1 MNFQYK
7 RVSRK
12 RTCLICGKPDW
23 CSFTPDS
30 KISFCARVC
39 KGADRVSRTG
49 WGVFYHEPS
58 LFGNFP
64 IPCPTK
70 PPPKKPELAPI
81 EIRDFAYK
89 KLIELSPATRSR
101 IIIDGAEGLRRR
113 KIFDF
118 DHYGSLPK
126 TQSERNDL
134 AKLIRSC
141 INKEFPEFVKTRK
154 LGLSGIPGFWIDN
167 KGNSRLWIETDSSH
181 PMMLIPYRNESGLI
195 EACQIRVFGNIGS
208 KPIRYLWLSTPEKS
222 SGVGSGS
229 PLHFVSYFP
238 PSDKKTLIITEGA
251 LKAAT
256 LKFFK
261 PEYDIIANAGVSCS
275 HSQIIKVSKLRPIT
289 LAFDIDYSDNFFVT
303 TSLAK
308 LINGFASHSIP
319 SVINQISILTW
330 NPKFKGIDDALIN
343 QASLKSFDV
352 LEWFKSLSPDFQ
364 TKILI
369 SPELSHFQSILK

>member
-1 MNFQYK
+1 MNSQYK
-7 RVSRK
+7 RVSRN

-30 KISFCARVC
+30 KISFCARVSE
-39 KGADRVSRTG
+39 GSDRVSRTG

-58 LFGNFP
+58 LFGNFL

-70 PPPKKPELAPI
+70 PPPKKPKLAPI

-101 IIIDGAEGLRRR
+101 IIIDGAEGLRMR

-118 DHYGSLPK
+118 EHYGSLPK
-126 TQSERNDL
+126 TPSERNHL
-134 AKLIRSC
+134 AKLIRSS
-141 INKEFPEFVKTRK
+141 INKEFPEFVKSRK
-154 LGLSGIPGFWIDN
+154 SGLSGIPGFWIDN
-167 KGNSRLWIETDSSH
+167 NGNSRLWIETGSLN

-195 EACQIRVFGNIGS
+195 EACQIRVFGNVGS
-208 KPIRYLWLSTPEKS
+208 KSQRYLWLSTPIKS
-222 SGVGSGS
+222 FGVGSGS
-229 PLHFVSYFP
+229 PLHFVSYY
-238 PSDKKTLIITEGA
+238 SASTNKNLIITEGA

-275 HSQIIKVSKLRPIT
+275 YSQIIKVSKFRRIT

-308 LINGFASHSIP
+308 LINGFASQSIKAAY
-319 SVINQISILTW
+319 NQISILTW
-330 NPKFKGIDDALIN
+330 NPKFKGIDDALLN
-343 QASLKSFDV
+343 QASVKSLDV
-352 LEWFKSLSPDFQ
+352 LQWFKSLSPDFQ

-369 SPELSHFQSILK
+369 SPELSQFLSFLK